1 MEQVKKIQQF
11 ITGSSLKSVFRWSK
25 CVHGRI
31 VLVCVLQSI
40 VTICGLM
47 QTLATRQIIDQAVA
61 GNENALW
68 LWGACLGALVLGMR
82 GLNYALGITCT
93 YASTTLQRSMQ
104 EMIVREI
111 LSRDYSGLRKY
122 HSGEMVN
129 RFFSDAGAVR
139 GGVLNL
145 LPDLMSTA
153 ISFFG
158 AAAILVSMDWRFVPL
173 LLLGGVIGLVL
184 VLLFRKPMKDRY
196 RRMQEAEDALHA
208 SVQETMENIRLIKA
222 SATEARF
229 TRFIGQRQERLRVEQ
244 IRQRRFSILMNNG
257 MGLVFGLSWLFC
269 MVWGCFSI
277 SKGLLTY
284 GALGAVIQLIGRIQ
298 SPISRA
304 MDMASEAYSVATS
317 AERLE
322 DLLGLPADE
331 QGEPLSDFDEI
342 RVEDVSFRYDDDQEI
357 VLSHVNCAFPKGSF
371 TALTGVS
378 GGGKTT
384 LFHLLL
390 GIYRPTDGRIVF
402 RTGDRE
408 LPPSRGVRGLFAYV
422 PQGNTLFSGTLRD
435 NLTMFCDHCSEE
447 EILKAAQAACIG
459 DLIQEIGL
467 EAALGERGVGLSE
480 GQAQRVAVARAL
492 LSKAP
497 ILLFDEATSA
507 LDEETEARLLQ
518 NISALRDKTCIIVT
532 HRRAA
537 LSICGREMHIA
548 QGRLTEKKSD
558 AAE

>member
-158 AAAILVSMDWRFVPL
+158 AAAIQSTPQPQTVDDYWYGMFARDDYDARENDNDRYWQDWRNQWNYEETRINWRS
-173 LLLGGVIGLVL
+173 VIIWGLVIYF
-184 VLLFRKPMKDRY
+184 LFFRRK
-196 RRMQEAEDALHA
+196 RR
-208 SVQETMENIRLIKA
+208 
-222 SATEARF
+222 
-229 TRFIGQRQERLRVEQ
+229 
-244 IRQRRFSILMNNG
+244 RRG
-257 MGLVFGLSWLFC
+257 
-269 MVWGCFSI
+269 
-277 SKGLLTY
+277 
-284 GALGAVIQLIGRIQ
+284 
-298 SPISRA
+298 
-304 MDMASEAYSVATS
+304 
-317 AERLE
+317 
-322 DLLGLPADE
+322 
-331 QGEPLSDFDEI
+331 
-342 RVEDVSFRYDDDQEI
+342 
-357 VLSHVNCAFPKGSF
+357 
-371 TALTGVS
+371 
-378 GGGKTT
+378 
-384 LFHLLL
+384 
-390 GIYRPTDGRIVF
+390 
-402 RTGDRE
+402 
-408 LPPSRGVRGLFAYV
+408 
-422 PQGNTLFSGTLRD
+422 
-435 NLTMFCDHCSEE
+435 
-447 EILKAAQAACIG
+447 
-459 DLIQEIGL
+459 
-467 EAALGERGVGLSE
+467 
-480 GQAQRVAVARAL
+480 
-492 LSKAP
+492 
-497 ILLFDEATSA
+497 
-507 LDEETEARLLQ
+507 
-518 NISALRDKTCIIVT
+518 
-532 HRRAA
+532 
-537 LSICGREMHIA
+537 
-548 QGRLTEKKSD
+548 
-558 AAE
+558 